1 MPDIFPE
8 LNETILVVD
17 DDPTN
22 LRFLQEILKN
32 DYKVYAALSAERAL
46 SFLEKHT
53 PHLILLDIEMPG
65 MNGYEMIK
73 RLKSD
78 HRWTEI
84 PVIFLTAQEGRDKE
98 QLAFKLGAVDY
109 VLKPISSG
117 VVISRVG
124 LHMELERYKKD
135 LERLVELK
143 TAQLQ
148 RTQDS
153 ILDILANVTAYRD
166 NETGA
171 HIKRTTV
178 YAQYIVENL
187 ISKKHPDY
195 FMTKEYAENVHKS
208 AKLHDIGKVG
218 VPDGILLKPAKLTP
232 IEFEI
237 IKGHTSLGAQIL
249 DDAIDELGDTSSFL
263 NVAREIVISHHEKWN
278 GTGYPNGISGH
289 DIPLSG
295 RIMAITDVYDALV
308 SARPYKVAF
317 THEEAT
323 RIMYGD
329 SGTHFDPTL
338 MELSREVIDRF
349 PDVAKLYRDEN
360 YVMRMLGST
369 TKEAERG

>member
-1 MPDIFPE
+1 MPEPFSS
-8 LNETILVVD
+8 LNETILIVD

-32 DYKVYAALSAERAL
+32 NYKVYPVSSAERAL
-46 SFLEKHT
+46 TFLEKHV

-73 RLKSD
+73 RLKAD

-109 VLKPISSG
+109 ILKPISSG

-143 TAQLQ
+143 TAQLTK
-148 RTQDS
+148 TQDS
-153 ILDILANVTAYRD
+153 ILDILTNVTAYRD

-171 HIKRTTV
+171 HTKRTTIF
-178 YAQYIVENL
+178 AQFIVENL
-187 ISKKHPDY
+187 LEKKHPDY
-195 FMTKEYAENVHKS
+195 FMTLDYAENIHKS
-208 AKLHDIGKVG
+208 AKLHDLGKVG
-218 VPDGILLKPAKLTP
+218 VPDGILLKPGKLTP
-232 IEFEI
+232 MEFEI
-237 IKGHTSLGAQIL
+237 IKGHTTLGAQIL
-249 DDAIDELGDTSSFL
+249 DDAMTELGETSMFL
-263 NVAREIVISHHEKWN
+263 NVAREIVISHHEWWN
-278 GTGYPNGISGH
+278 GTGYPNGLSGH

-295 RIMAITDVYDALV
+295 RIMAVTDVYDALV
-308 SARPYKVAF
+308 SERPYKAAF

-323 RIMYGD
+323 RIMFGD

-349 PDVAKLYRDEN
+349 PKVVQMYRDEN
-360 YVMRMLGST
+360 YSVKMLGSIST
-369 TKEAERG
+369 EKKE